1 MYVAKLIP
9 SSAHFL
15 RSLVC
20 STKCVLLQ
28 NVDVHYFVFALS
40 ANLINMGL
48 GIFCR
53 NQSFLFCAFYRCADF
68 SQYFR
73 IFPCFYEYIF
83 KINGSYLGFF
93 REICLLC
100 LLWRCFLSIV
110 IAILKTRDF
119 GYLHQIV
126 TKLRNLLILLSVIW
140 YQLSFVCYCHL
151 FHLLISFFFS
161 LCHLCAVLGCQ
172 IVA

>member
-1 MYVAKLIP
+1 MLP
-9 SSAHFL
+9 SWFRLPRIFSGRWCAA
-15 RSLVC
+15 R
-20 STKCVLLQ
+20 
-28 NVDVHYFVFALS
+28 
-40 ANLINMGL
+40 NL
-48 GIFCR
+48 F
-53 NQSFLFCAFYRCADF
+53 
-68 SQYFR
+68 YFR
-73 IFPCFYEYIF
+73 TLMFITLFLLCLQTWLIWVWAFSAGTKASYSVHFIDAQTFHNTSVYIPLFLWIQF

-100 LLWRCFLSIV
+100 LLWSCFLSIV

-126 TKLRNLLILLSVIW
+126 TKLRSLLILLSVIW